1 MSATATPAPR
11 DVRRAADASARR
23 RSARLSGDGRGPLGY
38 AVLVVAGLLTLFP
51 FLSGVVNSLRTSG
64 EIGAEPWGLPTDPV
78 WSNYTDVLGG
88 GLFWQTLL
96 NSVVIAALTLVLV
109 LVAGTTAAYA
119 VSRLRFRGR
128 ESVYSFFTLGL
139 LFPAAVAILPL
150 YLMVRQLGLMNTPL
164 GVALPQAAFALPVTI
179 VVLRPFF
186 AAIPREMEEA
196 AQLDGAGHLRF
207 FARIVLPMSVP
218 PLITVSILA
227 LVTSWNSFLLP
238 LLILPSQES
247 WTLPLGLSQFAG
259 SYLFDTAK
267 ILAYTILA
275 MLPTILVYAVAERRI
290 VQGLAAG
297 AVKG

>member
-1 MSATATPAPR
+1 MSTSTSPVPVKR
-11 DVRRAADASARR
+11 HRRA
-23 RSARLSGDGRGPLGY
+23 SGSSFDRRGPFGY
-38 AVLVVAGLLTLFP
+38 TTLVVAGFVVLSP
-51 FLSGVVNSLRTSG
+51 FLSGVLNSLRTSG
-64 EIGAEPWGLPTDPV
+64 EIGAQPLGWPSNPV
-78 WSNYTDVLGG
+78 WSNYTDVLSDGS
-88 GLFWQTLL
+88 FWQTLV
-96 NSVVIAALTLVLV
+96 NSVVIAALTLALV
-109 LVAGTTAAYA
+109 LISGTMASYA

-128 ESVYSFFTLGL
+128 ESVYTFFTLGL

-150 YLMVRQLGLMNTPL
+150 YLMVRQLGLMNSPL

-179 VVLRPFF
+179 VILRPFF
-186 AAIPREMEEA
+186 ASIPREMEEA
-196 AQLDGAGHLRF
+196 AQLDGAGHVRF

-218 PLITVSILA
+218 PLLTVSILA

-267 ILAYTILA
+267 ILAYTVLA
-275 MLPTILVYAVAERRI
+275 MLPTIIVYALAERRI
-290 VQGLAAG
+290 VQGLTAG

>member
-1 MSATATPAPR
+1 MSTTIRPTAPA
-11 DVRRAADASARR
+11 RRARHAS
-23 RSARLSGDGRGPLGY
+23 RLSQDRRGPFGY
-38 AVLVVAGLLTLFP
+38 TTLIVIGLVVLSP

-64 EIGAEPWGLPTDPV
+64 EIGLQPLGWPSEPV
-78 WSNYTDVLGG
+78 WSNYTDVLADGT
-88 GLFWQTLL
+88 FWQTLV
-96 NSVVIAALTLVLV
+96 NSLVIAALTLTLV
-109 LVAGTTAAYA
+109 LISGTMAAYA

-128 ESVYSFFTLGL
+128 GSVYTFFTLGL

-150 YLMVRQLGLMNTPL
+150 YLMVRQLGLMNSPL

-179 VVLRPFF
+179 VILRPLF
-186 AAIPREMEEA
+186 ASVPREMEEA

-207 FARIVLPMSVP
+207 FARILLPMSVP
-218 PLITVSILA
+218 SLLTVSILA

-275 MLPTILVYAVAERRI
+275 MLPTIIVYAVAERKI
-290 VQGLAAG
+290 VQGLTSG